1 MKKVQG
7 LLLLALLPMSCDL
20 AAETAPVLPV
30 RVAIDAA
37 SPGTAI
43 PKAFA
48 GFSREWRRLPPPD
61 AGPASQIHPAYA
73 RLVAHLC
80 AFNEQPLC
88 FRIGGN
94 SADGLNRVVEQD
106 HWLQYGELFRVTRTP
121 LIINLNLARKNAA
134 LDADTIRA
142 AQRFMPP
149 GSIMTFELGNEPDGW
164 KERYK
169 PADYG
174 FDQFQ
179 SDFHEVGA
187 QLVPALTPGL
197 AGPAWAHSA
206 PPDIIAKFIERQKPL
221 LNLITVHSYR
231 FDPKS
236 KPTVAKLLDDRATA
250 GFAEKLREG
259 TQLAHAA
266 GLKLRLGECGSAWG
280 GGIAGFSDTFAAA
293 LWTTDF
299 MFELVAAGVDGVNF
313 HGGGTS
319 HYSAIRDVVQPGH
332 SQVEVCA
339 PYYGLLLFAEA
350 VAHDARLLPVKSGD
364 KKTSVKCWAT
374 RDRDGVVRVVLFNR
388 HTSASAQ
395 VTIEAAGKS
404 ADVKRL
410 MAPALDATHGIRFA
424 GQTFDDSTDGNPLGA
439 LQVEKISRQETGFQ
453 VTLAPASAALLTIPA
468 H

>member
-7 LLLLALLPMSCDL
+7 LLLLSLLLTSCAL
-20 AAETAPVLPV
+20 AAETSPAIPV

-37 SPGTAI
+37 SPGIAI

-61 AGPASQIHPAYA
+61 AGPASTIHPVYA

-106 HWLQYGELFRVTRTP
+106 QWLQYGELFHLTRTP
-121 LIINLNLARKNAA
+121 LIINLNLARKNAT

-149 GSIMTFELGNEPDGW
+149 GSILSFELGNEPDGW

-179 SDFHEVGA
+179 SDYHEIGA

-206 PPDIIAKFIERQKPL
+206 PPDIIAKFISRQKPL

-236 KPTVAKLLDDRATA
+236 KPTVAKLLDDKATA
-250 GFAEKLREG
+250 GLPKNCAKAPSLR
-259 TQLAHAA
+259 T
-266 GLKLRLGECGSAWG
+266 R
-280 GGIAGFSDTFAAA
+280 
-293 LWTTDF
+293 
-299 MFELVAAGVDGVNF
+299 
-313 HGGGTS
+313 
-319 HYSAIRDVVQPGH
+319 RD
-332 SQVEVCA
+332 
-339 PYYGLLLFAEA
+339 
-350 VAHDARLLPVKSGD
+350 
-364 KKTSVKCWAT
+364 
-374 RDRDGVVRVVLFNR
+374 
-388 HTSASAQ
+388 
-395 VTIEAAGKS
+395 
-404 ADVKRL
+404 
-410 MAPALDATHGIRFA
+410 
-424 GQTFDDSTDGNPLGA
+424 
-439 LQVEKISRQETGFQ
+439 
-453 VTLAPASAALLTIPA
+453 
-468 H
+468 